1 MLLNKKLSKRAFM
14 KYILQLT
21 ALTETRIQSQLQQPK
36 QSVLKQAIL
45 NQDHKMAEYEKDQ

>member
-1 MLLNKKLSKRAFM
+1 M

-21 ALTETRIQSQLQQPK
+21 ALTETRIQSQLQHPK

>member
-45 NQDHKMAEYEKDQ
+45 NQDHKMAEYEKNQ